1 MQVGFK
7 YYVHIVQAF
16 VAGYQL
22 VLVIRDPDC
31 LQHLDCIVV
40 RYFSA
45 TYGLTRQ
52 YNVAPEQ
59 SREHPGILCVWAPIS
74 PGGWR
79 NRWLLKC
86 WCGVET
92 TTISVQDA

>member
-7 YYVHIVQAF
+7 YYVHRVQTF

-45 TYGLTRQ
+45 TYGSKG
-52 YNVAPEQ
+52 N
-59 SREHPGILCVWAPIS
+59 
-74 PGGWR
+74 
-79 NRWLLKC
+79 
-86 WCGVET
+86 
-92 TTISVQDA
+92 